1 MTAPMADSQALL
13 GQTISHYRIVEK
25 LGGGGMGI
33 VYKAEDTRLDRFVA
47 LKFLSEDVAQDGQ
60 ALERFRREA
69 KAASALNHPH
79 ICTIYDIGGE
89 DGKAFMAMEFL
100 DGATLKH
107 LIAGRP
113 LEIETVLDLGIQI
126 ADALDAAHSK
136 GIVHRDIKPANIFV
150 TGRNHAKILDFG
162 LAKQASQP
170 ASGNTNTLT
179 TLAGDPEHL
188 TSPGTTLGTVAYM
201 SPEQVRAKDLDPRTD
216 LFSFGVVLYEMATGQ
231 LPFHGESS
239 GVIFSA
245 ILERAPVSPVRLNPG
260 LPPKLE
266 DIINRALEKDR
277 NLRYQHASDL
287 RAELQRLKRDTDSSR
302 RVAEVSDEKDR
313 VPHAS
318 AGPASPALPASSST
332 VLAIAKQHRWGAIA
346 LAVVVVALLLAAGYG
361 IYELLNRRGSIPFQ
375 NFTIAQVTDSG
386 KASLATISPDGKY
399 LLMVQ
404 GDKGQ
409 ESLWLR
415 NIPTGSDTQ
424 VLPLSAT
431 LYASLA
437 FSPDANYLYYR
448 QATDRTGNSWN
459 LFRAPV
465 LGGRPQVVGKDIDTS
480 VTFSPDGTRMAYARW
495 WDPEPEKYR
504 LLSAKL
510 DGTDEKVLHGGTYYP
525 GVRSAAWSPDG
536 KRIACVPLR
545 SESAAGEIDIF
556 DLAAGQ
562 MRTLVTLP
570 DRRVSA
576 AAWVPNGRGLL
587 VRYQEST
594 AGRGRGGRWQIGFV
608 SYPEGNFQAIT
619 NDTSGYGE
627 FTLSA
632 DGKVIATAH
641 VQLAQEVDL
650 MPGAGGGT
658 PSVVPGIARNA
669 QIASEVSWSDDG
681 QLLVSQ
687 GSQLLQIAT
696 DGTHPLTL
704 MSDPSLGIHSVVS
717 CGPGRSLVFSW
728 FGRGGKSGGTLWRAD
743 ADGANPKQL
752 TEGKD
757 DDNPLCSPDGKW
769 VYFIDHSAFRL
780 MRAPLEGGAAEPVP
794 GSALPNPIFGAFAVS
809 RDGRMIAFLPS
820 LTNPATQAIYQKLAL
835 VKLGADSGPAP
846 RLSDVDPRA
855 TGILQFTPDGKTLA
869 YVIEDQ
875 GVDNIWA
882 QPLDGSKGKLLTNF
896 TSAAITQF
904 SWSPN
909 GKSLVVARRDS
920 TSDAILLRDASAVPQ

>member
-1 MTAPMADSQALL
+1 MADSPSLL

-47 LKFLSEDVAQDGQ
+47 LKFLPEDVAQDRQ

-69 KAASALNHPH
+69 KAASALNHPN

-89 DGKAFMAMEFL
+89 DGKAFIAMEFL

-107 LIAGRP
+107 LVAGKP
-113 LEIETVLDLGIQI
+113 LEVETVLDLGIQI

-179 TLAGDPEHL
+179 TLAADPEHL

-201 SPEQVRAKDLDPRTD
+201 SPEQVRAKDLDARTD

-245 ILERAPVSPVRLNPG
+245 ILERAPVSPVRLNPA
-260 LPPKLE
+260 LPSKLE

-277 NLRYQHASDL
+277 DLRYQHASDL

-302 RVAEVSDEKDR
+302 RVAQVSDEKD
-313 VPHAS
+313 PTSHAS
-318 AGPASPALPASSST
+318 ARLTPPALATSSST
-332 VLAIAKQHRWGAIA
+332 VLAVAKQHRWGLIA
-346 LAVVVVALLLAAGYG
+346 LAVVAVAVLLAAGYG
-361 IYELLNRRGSIPFQ
+361 VFQLLSRKGPIPFQ
-375 NFTIAQVTDSG
+375 NFTITQVTDSG
-386 KASLATISPDGKY
+386 KASLVAISPDGNY
-399 LLMVQ
+399 LLTVQ
-404 GDKGQ
+404 QDKGQ

-415 NIPTGSDTQ
+415 NIPTASDTQ
-424 VLPLSAT
+424 VLPLSAA
-431 LYASLA
+431 LYSSLA
-437 FSPDANYLYYR
+437 FSPDGNYLYYR
-448 QATDRTGNSWN
+448 QATDRTGNASN

-465 LGGRPQVVGKDIDTS
+465 LGGRPQLLVKDIDTS
-480 VTFSPDGTRMAYARW
+480 VTFSPDSTRMAYARW

-510 DGTDEKVLHGGTYYP
+510 DGTDEKILHGGSYYP
-525 GVRSAAWSPDG
+525 GVRSVAWSPDG

-545 SESAAGEIDIF
+545 SEIAAGEIDTF
-556 DLAAGQ
+556 DLASGQ

-570 DRRVSA
+570 DKRIIT

-587 VRYQEST
+587 VRYQERT
-594 AGRGRGGRWQIGFV
+594 GGRGAQWQIGFV
-608 SYPEGNFQAIT
+608 SYPEGSLRTVT
-619 NDTSGYGE
+619 NDTNSYGE
-627 FTLSA
+627 FTLSS
-632 DGKVIATAH
+632 DGKVMAATH
-641 VQLAQEVDL
+641 VQPTREVDL
-650 MPGAGGGT
+650 LPGAGGGT
-658 PSVVPGIARNA
+658 PVLVPGLAKNA
-669 QIASEVSWSDDG
+669 HIDSEVSWIDDG

-687 GSQLLQIAT
+687 GSQLVQVAT

-704 MSDPSLGIHSVVS
+704 RSDPNFGIHAAVT
-717 CGPGRSLVFSW
+717 CAGGRYIVFSW
-728 FGRGGKSGGTLWRAD
+728 FGHGGRSSGTLWRAD
-743 ADGANPKQL
+743 ADGGNARQL

-757 DDNPLCSPDGKW
+757 DDNPVCSPDGKW
-769 VYFIDHSAFRL
+769 AYFTDRAAFRL
-780 MRAPLEGGAAEPVP
+780 MRVPLESGTAEPVP
-794 GSALPNPIFGAFAVS
+794 GSGLPNPIFGTFTVS
-809 RDGRMIAFLPS
+809 RDGRRIAFVPS
-820 LTNPATQAIYQKLAL
+820 LTNPETQAVYQKLAL
-835 VKLGADSGPAP
+835 VTLGADSSPK
-846 RLSDVDPRA
+846 LSDVDPRA
-855 TGILQFTPDGKTLA
+855 TGLVQFTPDEKALA
-869 YVIEDQ
+869 YVIQDQ
-875 GVDNIWA
+875 GVDNIWV
-882 QPLDGSKGKLLTNF
+882 QPLDGSKGRLLTNF
-896 TSAAITQF
+896 TSASITQF

-920 TSDAILLRDASAVPQ
+920 TSDVILLRDASAAPQ

>member
-1 MTAPMADSQALL
+1 MTDSPSLL

-25 LGGGGMGI
+25 LGAGGMGL

-47 LKFLSEDVAQDGQ
+47 LKFLPEDVAQDRQ

-69 KAASALNHPH
+69 KAASALNHPN

-89 DGKAFMAMEFL
+89 DSKAFIAMAFL

-113 LEIETVLDLGIQI
+113 LEIETVLDLAIQI

-170 ASGNTNTLT
+170 VSGSTNTLT
-179 TLAGDPEHL
+179 TLAADPEHL

-201 SPEQVRAKDLDPRTD
+201 SPEQVRAKDLDARTD

-245 ILERAPVSPVRLNPG
+245 ILERAPVSPVRLNPA
-260 LPPKLE
+260 LPAKLE

-287 RAELQRLKRDTDSSR
+287 RAELQRLKRDTDSTR
-302 RVAEVSDEKDR
+302 RVVDVADEPDR
-313 VPHAS
+313 ASHAS
-318 AGPASPALPASSST
+318 AAPASPTLATSSST
-332 VLAIAKQHRWGAIA
+332 VLSVAKQHRWGAIA
-346 LAVVVVALLLAAGYG
+346 LAVVAVAVLLAAGYG
-361 IYELLNRRGSIPFQ
+361 IYELLNRKSPIPFQ
-375 NFTIAQVTDSG
+375 NFAITQVTDSG
-386 KASLATISPDGKY
+386 KASLVAISPDGKY
-399 LLMVQ
+399 LLTVQ
-404 GDKGQ
+404 QDKGQ

-424 VLPLSAT
+424 VLPLSAA

-437 FSPDANYLYYR
+437 FSPDGNYLYYR

-465 LGGRPQVVGKDIDTS
+465 LGGRSQLVGKDIDTS
-480 VTFSPDGTRMAYARW
+480 VTFSPDGARMAYARW

-510 DGTDEKVLHGGTYYP
+510 DGTDEKFLHGGSYYP
-525 GVRSAAWSPDG
+525 GVRSVAWSPDG

-562 MRTLVTLP
+562 LRTLIALP
-570 DRRVSA
+570 DKRVSA
-576 AAWVPNGRGLL
+576 AAWVPNGRGFL

-594 AGRGRGGRWQIGFV
+594 GGRGRGGRWQIGFV
-608 SYPEGNFQAIT
+608 SYPEGNFQAVT

-627 FTLSA
+627 FTISA

-650 MPGAGGGT
+650 LPGAGGGA
-658 PSVVPGIARNA
+658 PSVVPGITRNA
-669 QIASEVSWSDDG
+669 QIASEVSWQDDG
-681 QLLVSQ
+681 QFLVSQ
-687 GSQLLQIAT
+687 GSQLLQIAS

-704 MSDPSLGIHSVVS
+704 MSDPSLGLHAAVS
-717 CGPGRSLVFSW
+717 CGPERSLVFSW
-728 FGRGGKSGGTLWRAD
+728 YGRGGRSGGTIWRAD
-743 ADGANPKQL
+743 PDGANPKQL
-752 TEGKD
+752 TQGKD
-757 DDNPLCSPDGKW
+757 DDNPQCSPDGKW
-769 VYFIDHSAFRL
+769 VYFTDHAAFRL
-780 MRAPLEGGAAEPVP
+780 MRVPLETGTPEPVP

-809 RDGRMIAFLPS
+809 RDGRSIAFLPS
-820 LTNPATQAIYQKLAL
+820 LTNPSTQAVYQKLAL
-835 VKLGADSGPAP
+835 VSLGADSTPS
-846 RLSDVDPRA
+846 LSDVDPRA
-855 TGILQFTPDGKTLA
+855 TGILQFTPDGKALA
-869 YVIEDQ
+869 YVIQDQ
-875 GVDNIWA
+875 GVDNIWL
-882 QPLDGSKGKLLTNF
+882 QPLGGSKGSQLTNF
-896 TSAAITQF
+896 TSARITEF

-909 GKSLVVARRDS
+909 GKSLVVVRRDS
-920 TSDAILLRDASAVPQ
+920 TSDVILLRDATAAPQ

>member
-1 MTAPMADSQALL
+1 MTDSPLLL

-47 LKFLSEDVAQDGQ
+47 LKFLPEDVAQDRQ

-69 KAASALNHPH
+69 KAASALNHPN

-89 DGKAFMAMEFL
+89 DGKAFIAMEFL

-162 LAKQASQP
+162 LAKQSSQP
-170 ASGNTNTLT
+170 ASGSTNTLT
-179 TLAGDPEHL
+179 TFAGDPEHL

-201 SPEQVRAKDLDPRTD
+201 SPEQVRAKDLDARTD

-245 ILERAPVSPVRLNPG
+245 ILERAPVSPVRLNPA
-260 LPPKLE
+260 LPSKLE

-287 RAELQRLKRDTDSSR
+287 RAELQRLKRDTDSGR
-302 RVAEVSDEKDR
+302 RVVAVSDEKD
-313 VPHAS
+313 PASHAS
-318 AGPASPALPASSST
+318 AGRASLAPSASSST
-332 VLAIAKQHRWGAIA
+332 VLAVAKQHRWTAII
-346 LAVVVVALLLAAGYG
+346 LAVVAVAVLLAAGYG
-361 IYELLNRRGSIPFQ
+361 IYELLSRRGPIPFQ
-375 NFTIAQVTDSG
+375 NFTITQVTDSG
-386 KASLATISPDGKY
+386 KASLVAISPDGKY
-399 LLMVQ
+399 LLTVQ
-404 GDKGQ
+404 QDKGQ

-424 VLPLSAT
+424 VLPLSAA

-437 FSPDANYLYYR
+437 FSPDGNYLYYR
-448 QATDRTGNSWN
+448 QAADRTGNSWN

-465 LGGRPQVVGKDIDTS
+465 LGGRSQLVGRDIDTS

-510 DGTDEKVLHGGTYYP
+510 DGTDEKFLHGGSYYP
-525 GVRSAAWSPDG
+525 GVRSVAWSPDG

-556 DLAAGQ
+556 DLASGQ
-562 MRTLVTLP
+562 MRTLVASP
-570 DRRVSA
+570 EKRISA
-576 AAWVPNGRGLL
+576 VVWLPNGRGFL

-594 AGRGRGGRWQIGFV
+594 GGRGRGGRWQIGFV
-608 SYPEGNFQAIT
+608 SYPEGSFQAVT

-632 DGKVIATAH
+632 DGKVMATAH
-641 VQLAQEVDL
+641 VQPAQEVDL
-650 MPGAGGGT
+650 LPGAGGGT
-658 PSVVPGIARNA
+658 PVLVPGIARNA
-669 QIASEVSWSDDG
+669 QIVSEVSWRDEG
-681 QLLVSQ
+681 ELLVSQ

-704 MSDPSLGIHSVVS
+704 MSDPTLGIHAAVS
-717 CGPGRSLVFSW
+717 CGPGRYLVFSW
-728 FGRGGKSGGTLWRAD
+728 YGRHGRSGGTLWRID
-743 ADGANPKQL
+743 ADGANPQQL

-769 VYFIDHSAFRL
+769 VYFLDHSAFRL
-780 MRAPLEGGAAEPVP
+780 MRVPLETGTAEPVP

-809 RDGRMIAFLPS
+809 RDGGTIAFLPS
-820 LTNPATQAIYQKLAL
+820 LTNPAAQSVYQKLAL
-835 VKLGADSGPAP
+835 VKLGADSSP

-855 TGILQFTPDGKTLA
+855 TGLLQFTPDGKALA
-869 YVIEDQ
+869 YVIQDQ
-875 GVDNIWA
+875 GVDNIWV
-882 QPLDGSKGKLLTNF
+882 QPLDGLKSKLLTNF
-896 TSAAITQF
+896 TSAAITEF

-920 TSDAILLRDASAVPQ
+920 SSDVILLRDATAAPQ

>member
-1 MTAPMADSQALL
+1 MMDSPSLL
-13 GQTISHYRIVEK
+13 GQTVSHYRIVEK

-47 LKFLSEDVAQDGQ
+47 LKFLPEDVAQDRQ

-69 KAASALNHPH
+69 KAASALNHPN

-89 DGKAFMAMEFL
+89 DTKAFIAMEFL

-150 TGRNHAKILDFG
+150 TARNHPKILDFG
-162 LAKQASQP
+162 LAKQSSQP
-170 ASGNTNTLT
+170 TSGNTNTLS

-201 SPEQVRAKDLDPRTD
+201 SPEQVRAKDLDARTD

-245 ILERAPVSPVRLNPG
+245 ILERGPVSPVRLNPA
-260 LPPKLE
+260 LPSKLE

-302 RVAEVSDEKDR
+302 RVVVVSDEKD
-313 VPHAS
+313 PASHAS
-318 AGPASPALPASSST
+318 ASRASLAPSASSST
-332 VLAIAKQHRWGAIA
+332 VLAAAKQHRWSVVA
-346 LAVVVVALLLAAGYG
+346 LALVAVVVLLAAGYG
-361 IYELLNRRGSIPFQ
+361 IYELLSRRGPIPFQ
-375 NFTIAQVTDSG
+375 NFTITQVTDSG
-386 KASLATISPDGKY
+386 KASLVAISPDGKY
-399 LLMVQ
+399 LLTVQ
-404 GDKGQ
+404 RDKGQ

-424 VLPLSAT
+424 VLPLSAA

-437 FSPDANYLYYR
+437 FSPDGNYLYYR
-448 QATDRTGNSWN
+448 QATDRRGNSWN

-465 LGGRPQVVGKDIDTS
+465 LGGRSQLVGKDIDTS

-510 DGTDEKVLHGGTYYP
+510 DGTDEKFLHGGSYYP
-525 GVRSAAWSPDG
+525 GVRSVAWSPDG

-556 DLAAGQ
+556 DLASGQ
-562 MRTLVTLP
+562 MRPLVASP
-570 DRRVSA
+570 DKRISA
-576 AAWVPNGRGLL
+576 VVWLPNGRGFL

-594 AGRGRGGRWQIGFV
+594 GGRGRGGRWQIGFV
-608 SYPEGNFQAIT
+608 SYPEGNFQAVT

-632 DGKVIATAH
+632 DGKVMATAH
-641 VQLAQEVDL
+641 VQLVQEVDL
-650 MPGAGGGT
+650 LPGAGGT
-658 PSVVPGIARNA
+658 PSVVPGIARNS
-669 QIASEVSWSDDG
+669 QIAGEVSWRDDG

-696 DGTHPLTL
+696 DGTHPVTL
-704 MSDPSLGIHSVVS
+704 MSDPSLGIHAGVS
-717 CGPGRSLVFSW
+717 CGPERSLVFSW
-728 FGRGGKSGGTLWRAD
+728 YGRGGRSGGTIWRAD
-743 ADGANPKQL
+743 PDGANPKQL
-752 TEGKD
+752 TEGKN
-757 DDNPLCSPDGKW
+757 DDNPVCSQDGKW

-780 MRAPLEGGAAEPVP
+780 MRVPLESGTAEPVP
-794 GSALPNPIFGAFAVS
+794 GSALPNPIFGAFTVS
-809 RDGRMIAFLPS
+809 RDGGRIAFVPS
-820 LTNPATQAIYQKLAL
+820 LTNPATQVVYQKLAL
-835 VKLGADSGPAP
+835 AKLGAGSSPS
-846 RLSDVDPRA
+846 LSDVDPRA
-855 TGILQFTPDGKTLA
+855 TGVLQFTPDGKALA
-869 YVIEDQ
+869 FVIQDQ
-875 GVDNIWA
+875 GVDNIWVR
-882 QPLDGSKGKLLTNF
+882 PLDGSKGKLLTNF
-896 TSAAITQF
+896 TSAAITEF

-909 GKSLVVARRDS
+909 GKSLVVTRQDS
-920 TSDAILLRDASAVPQ
+920 TSDVILLRDATAAPQ